1 MIRQNRPVQPGDPIG
16 STYVGPTGGIKM
28 AKSTLQP
35 TRTIGGP
42 DPRGI
47 TPLSGAIQPTGAQ
60 EAYQSGQNII
70 GAPVETQTAQEYDV
84 GTTEFL
90 KRNPIP
96 EEAPEWFTKQVEQQK
111 QYWDPSWGPFEHE
124 SWEEMGDPAKA
135 HMMRELGP
143 YDEREYTNPNAVMM
157 PPVPMGPGIVEP
169 MPMGPIGPM
178 MDPDRISEIVA
189 QQRAAGVPE
198 EGLITN
204 FNFAQTPPA
213 IPLAERMQAA
223 RARGIDP
230 RMARSYKE
238 NIRLMGDPRM
248 HPPIGVVPPP
258 PSDGW
263 FASNEGLSGQEY
275 AEKHGIPY
283 ARGGLAQLSRPGY
296 ATGEEVYGPLT
307 PKKKK
312 KKKKKKE
319 EPVIDP
325 NYIPSTLEEILNAI
339 DIEPRASGSF
349 TEGAYGPENEQ
360 RTWSDLIGGTA
371 TVDLPGGFTLKGDY
385 DKRRIKDRLYS
396 PDDKFLDERV
406 RDDHDRWKLE
416 LLLRKK
422 FGGPKNLN
430 QGGLAN
436 ILGV

>member
-1 MIRQNRPVQPGDPIG
+1 
-16 STYVGPTGGIKM
+16 
-28 AKSTLQP
+28 
-35 TRTIGGP
+35 
-42 DPRGI
+42 
-47 TPLSGAIQPTGAQ
+47 
-60 EAYQSGQNII
+60 
-70 GAPVETQTAQEYDV
+70 
-84 GTTEFL
+84 
-90 KRNPIP
+90 
-96 EEAPEWFTKQVEQQK
+96 
-111 QYWDPSWGPFEHE
+111 
-124 SWEEMGDPAKA
+124 
-135 HMMRELGP
+135 
-143 YDEREYTNPNAVMM
+143 
-157 PPVPMGPGIVEP
+157 
-169 MPMGPIGPM
+169 

-223 RARGIDP
+223 RARGLDE
-230 RMARSYKE
+230 RMGRTYAE
-238 NIRLMGDPRM
+238 NIQLMGDPRM

-430 QGGLAN
+430 QGGLAK